1 MQYWPVFFFF
11 CGIFGFGVSDADLI
25 SLVQKHFLLNNLAV
39 YFLFLVWFFV
49 VAHELFVAVQAFSSC
64 GVWASHC
71 GGFSCGAWAL
81 GHSVVLAQ
89 GF

>member
-49 VAHELFVAVQAFSSC
+49 VAHELLVAVQAFSSC